1 VPAKTPLVL
10 LTGLLCDAEL
20 WRHQLDT
27 LADIAEISVPDLTV
41 DDRLGPMAQRVL
53 GEAPEMFALA
63 GLSMG
68 GYVALEIMRQAPD
81 RVTRLALLDTSAQP
95 DSHEVTA
102 HRQSLIDLTEKGQF
116 KGVTPR
122 LLPLL
127 IHPDRLDDRALTE
140 AVLGMAE
147 RVGKDAFLRQQRAIM
162 GRPDSR
168 RDLGLIHCPTL
179 VLCGRQDERTPLA
192 ASQEMAEK
200 IPNASLVVI
209 EDCGHLSSMERPRA
223 VTAVLRYW
231 LSVN

>member
-1 VPAKTPLVL
+1 
-10 LTGLLCDAEL
+10 
-20 WRHQLDT
+20 
-27 LADIAEISVPDLTV
+27 
-41 DDRLGPMAQRVL
+41 M
-53 GEAPEMFALA
+53 
-63 GLSMG
+63 
-68 GYVALEIMRQAPD
+68 
-81 RVTRLALLDTSAQP
+81 
-95 DSHEVTA
+95 TA
-102 HRQSLIDLTEKGQF
+102 HRQSLIDLTKKGQF

-140 AVLGMAE
+140 AVLVMAE

-168 RDLGLIHCPTL
+168 RDLGLIHCPAL

-200 IPNASLVVI
+200 IPNAALVVI
-209 EDCGHLSSMERPRA
+209 EDCGHLSTMERPRA

-231 LSVN
+231 LSAH